1 MKLSHEYNSMGFAFQ
16 AKTRRE
22 FSSQFTKCRLDEG
35 FGRSLMKI
43 NFVLRGWCHVAFAAQ
58 KLQHQSNQLTNS
70 TADTYFLFYN

>member
-1 MKLSHEYNSMGFAFQ
+1 
-16 AKTRRE
+16 
-22 FSSQFTKCRLDEG
+22 
-35 FGRSLMKI
+35 MKI